1 MTLKEAFRFQNKIQK
16 LMDEAQGILSK
27 EKNITTMEKTTL
39 QSKMNPGSEDITVT
53 EIPDTEYSEQI
64 TDIVV
69 LLMFLLNEREKL
81 SQAIRKAKQGM
92 EIDFDGEVSLNAK
105 RQEIANL
112 FRKMNEI
119 RSSEVV
125 LAGGGT
131 GYKFNADGNQ
141 VSFRCDLKRVVS
153 ISFDRNK
160 IKSYTAG
167 LSKKSDQI
175 SAELD
180 RAMVNTEVAYEAP
193 FDVNDGF
200 AEVLQWHSSQNKD
213 S

>member
-1 MTLKEAFRFQNKIQK
+1 MTLKEAFRFQNKIQA
-16 LMDEAQGILSK
+16 LMAEAQGILSK
-27 EKNITTMEKTTL
+27 EKNITTVEKTTL

-92 EIDFDGEVSLNAK
+92 EVDFDGEVSLNAK
-105 RQEIANL
+105 RQEIATL

-153 ISFDRNK
+153 INFDRNK

-167 LSKKSDQI
+167 LSKRSDQI

-180 RAMVNTEVAYEAP
+180 RAMVNTEVSYEAP

-200 AEVLQWHSSQNKD
+200 AEALQWHSSQNKN

>member
-1 MTLKEAFRFQNKIQK
+1 MTLKEAFRFQNKIQA
-16 LMDEAQGILSK
+16 LMAEAQGILSK
-27 EKNITTMEKTTL
+27 EKNITTVEKTTL

-92 EIDFDGEVSLNAK
+92 EVDFDGEVSLNAK
-105 RQEIANL
+105 RQEIATL

-153 ISFDRNK
+153 INFDRNK
-160 IKSYTAG
+160 IKSYTTG
-167 LSKKSDQI
+167 LSKRSDQI

-180 RAMVNTEVAYEAP
+180 RAMVNTEVSYEAP

-200 AEVLQWHSSQNKD
+200 AEVLQWHSSQNKN

>member
-27 EKNITTMEKTTL
+27 EKNITTVEKTTL

-141 VSFRCDLKRVVS
+141 VIFRCDLKRVVS
-153 ISFDRNK
+153 INFDRNK

-180 RAMVNTEVAYEAP
+180 RAMVNTEVNYEPP

-200 AEVLQWHSSQNKD
+200 AEVLQWHSSQNKN

>member
-1 MTLKEAFRFQNKIQK
+1 MTLKEAFRFQNKIQA
-16 LMDEAQGILSK
+16 LMAEAQGILSK
-27 EKNITTMEKTTL
+27 EKNITTVEKTTL

-92 EIDFDGEVSLNAK
+92 EVDFDGEVSLNAK
-105 RQEIANL
+105 RQEIATL

-153 ISFDRNK
+153 INFDRNK
-160 IKSYTAG
+160 I
-167 LSKKSDQI
+167 
-175 SAELD
+175 
-180 RAMVNTEVAYEAP
+180 
-193 FDVNDGF
+193 
-200 AEVLQWHSSQNKD
+200 
-213 S
+213 

>member
-1 MTLKEAFRFQNKIQK
+1 MTLKESFRFQNKIQA
-16 LMDEAQGILSK
+16 LMSEAQSILSK
-27 EKNITTMEKTTL
+27 EKNITTVEKTTL
-39 QSKMNPGSEDITVT
+39 QSKMNPGSEDIVVT
-53 EIPDTEYSEQI
+53 EIPESEFADQI

-69 LLMFLLNEREKL
+69 LTMFLLNEREKL
-81 SQAIRKAKQGM
+81 SKAIRFAKQGM

-125 LAGGGT
+125 LAGSGT
-131 GYKFNADGNQ
+131 GYKFNTDGNQ
-141 VSFRCDLKRVVS
+141 VSFRCDLKRVVT
-153 ISFDRNK
+153 INFERNK

-167 LSKKSDQI
+167 LNKKSDRI

-180 RAMVNTEVAYEAP
+180 RAMANTNVPYEAP
-193 FDVNDGF
+193 FDVNVGF
-200 AEVLQWHSSQNKD
+200 AEVLQWHSSQNKN

>member
-1 MTLKEAFRFQNKIQK
+1 
-16 LMDEAQGILSK
+16 
-27 EKNITTMEKTTL
+27 
-39 QSKMNPGSEDITVT
+39 
-53 EIPDTEYSEQI
+53 
-64 TDIVV
+64 
-69 LLMFLLNEREKL
+69 
-81 SQAIRKAKQGM
+81 M

-141 VSFRCDLKRVVS
+141 VSFRCDMKRVVT
-153 ISFDRNK
+153 INYDRNK
-160 IKSYTAG
+160 TRNYAAG
-167 LSKKSDQI
+167 LNKRSDQI

-180 RAMVNTEVAYEAP
+180 KAMVNTVVNYEAP
-193 FDVNDGF
+193 FDVNDSF
-200 AEVLQWHSSQNKD
+200 AEVLQWHSSQNKN